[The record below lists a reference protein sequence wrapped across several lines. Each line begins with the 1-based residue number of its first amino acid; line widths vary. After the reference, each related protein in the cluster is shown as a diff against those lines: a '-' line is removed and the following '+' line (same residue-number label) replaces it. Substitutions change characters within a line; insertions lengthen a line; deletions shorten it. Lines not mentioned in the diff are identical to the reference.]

1 MAGLNLYR
9 ALTRLGAPLI
19 NHVLRR
25 RLAAGKE
32 HAERFGERQGLT
44 SRPRPRGPL
53 AWIHAASV
61 GEAQSALALIEKML
75 RSRIDLHILITTG
88 TVTSASL
95 LAKRLP
101 PRSFHQFAPVDRL
114 VWVRRFLDH
123 WDPDMAIWIESEFW
137 PNLIWETAE
146 RRIPAVLVNGRISR
160 KSAANWRYLPGFIRD
175 IVGRF
180 QLCLAQ
186 SEDEA
191 ARFRRLGAHPVHCVG
206 NLKFSAAALPVDE
219 AEQARLAAMLSSR
232 PFWLAASTHPGEEAT
247 IADAHVRLRA
257 RFGDLLTII
266 VPRHPA
272 RGPAIARDLAARNLI
287 VSRRAESGHIDAG
300 VEIHIADTLGE
311 LGLFYRLAGIVF
323 VGGSLRAHG
332 GHNPLEPAQ
341 LGCALLHGPDMANF
355 AAIARQ
361 LAQTG
366 AATQIR
372 DAQTLAQAVARFL
385 DDPSARHD
393 AATAAALIA
402 SDNTNVVDRVLELL
416 QPLIDGL
423 PAGDPDARA

>member
-1 MAGLNLYR
+1 
-9 ALTRLGAPLI
+9 
-19 NHVLRR
+19 
-25 RLAAGKE
+25 
-32 HAERFGERQGLT
+32 
-44 SRPRPRGPL
+44 
-53 AWIHAASV
+53 
-61 GEAQSALALIEKML
+61 
-75 RSRIDLHILITTG
+75 
-88 TVTSASL
+88 
-95 LAKRLP
+95 
-101 PRSFHQFAPVDRL
+101 
-114 VWVRRFLDH
+114 
-123 WDPDMAIWIESEFW
+123 
-137 PNLIWETAE
+137 
-146 RRIPAVLVNGRISR
+146 
-160 KSAANWRYLPGFIRD
+160 
-175 IVGRF
+175 
-180 QLCLAQ
+180 
-186 SEDEA
+186 
-191 ARFRRLGAHPVHCVG
+191 
-206 NLKFSAAALPVDE
+206 
-219 AEQARLAAMLSSR
+219 
-232 PFWLAASTHPGEEAT
+232 ASTHPGEEAT

-361 LAQTG
+361 LAQIG

>member
-1 MAGLNLYR
+1 MAGLNVYR

-32 HAERFGERQGLT
+32 HAERFGERQGLA

-61 GEAQSALALIEKML
+61 CEAQSALALIEKML

-206 NLKFSAAALPVDE
+206 NLKFSAAALPVNE
-219 AEQARLAAMLSSR
+219 AERVLLAAMLSSR

-361 LAQTG
+361 LAQIG